1 MKKII
6 PFLLSI
12 TLLSC
17 ATKEKAVTNLDENYQ
32 VIPKPKSM
40 TLENG
45 QFHVDGDTKVFG
57 TVDLTAEGDY
67 LAQML
72 TTASGKSIG
81 FSNSASAE
89 AANSINLTLSDTI
102 SNAEGYVLNVTPD
115 VITIAGKSSK
125 GVFYG
130 IQTLRQLLPA
140 EVEATAV
147 SDLTIPAVSITDAP
161 RYAYR
166 GMHLDV
172 SRHFFPVSFI
182 KKYIDLLAM
191 HKLNTFHWHLTD
203 DQGWRIEI
211 KQYPKLTEVGAYRN
225 GTVIGH
231 FPGTGNDNERYGGFY
246 TQDEAKEVV
255 AYAKAKHI
263 TVIPEIELPGHA
275 SAAIASYPYLS
286 CFPNEPTVVP
296 EGMISNKGR
305 ELEKNG
311 TPKIVQES
319 WGVFP
324 DVFCAG
330 KDSTFVFL
338 DNVLDEVI
346 NIFPSEYIHVGG
358 DECPKDNWKRC
369 PVCQARIKKLGL
381 GDEHGLQSYFVQ
393 RIEKHINEKGRKIIG
408 WDEILEG
415 GLAPNATVMSWRG
428 EDGGIEA
435 AKQDHDVIMTP
446 TTYLYLDYYQY
457 KDPLTQPLGIGGY
470 LPLEKVY
477 SYNPDPKE
485 LTPTQHKYIMGAQ
498 ANIWTEYI
506 PTAAQVEFMLLPRMT
521 ALAEVDWTPQASRD
535 FEDFKNRLDH
545 LKKRYDVLQLN
556 YGKENTVKQEKSA
569 ED

>member
-1 MKKII
+1 MKKLIT
-6 PFLLSI
+6 FLTAL
-12 TLLSC
+12 TFFSC
-17 ATKEKAVTNLDENYQ
+17 ATREKSGPNMKEDYQ
-32 VIPKPKSM
+32 IIPKPANM
-40 TLENG
+40 TFE
-45 QFHVDGDTKVFG
+45 DGRFQINDETKISG
-57 TVDLTAEGDY
+57 IKTLQTEGGY
-67 LAQML
+67 LAEML
-72 TTASGKSIG
+72 SMATG
-81 FSNSASAE
+81 
-89 AANSINLTLSDTI
+89 NSINFITATGQTEAKTGNTINLSISDTI
-102 SNAEGYVLNVTPD
+102 SNTEGYVLSVTPEA
-115 VITIAGKSSK
+115 VTIAGKSSK

-140 EVEATAV
+140 EVENKKI
-147 SDLTIPAVSITDAP
+147 SDLSIPAVTIVDQP

-172 SRHFFPVSFI
+172 CRHFFPVSFI

-203 DQGWRIEI
+203 DQGWRMEI
-211 KQYPKLTEVGAYRN
+211 KQYPELTKVGAYRN
-225 GTVIGH
+225 GTIVGH
-231 FPGTGNDNERYGGFY
+231 YPGTQNDNERYGGFY
-246 TQDEAKEVV
+246 TQEEAKEVI

-275 SAAIASYPYLS
+275 SAAIAAYPYLS
-286 CFPNEPTVVP
+286 CFPNEPTVIP
-296 EGMISNKGR
+296 EGMISEKGK
-305 ELEKNG
+305 ELQEHG

-338 DNVLDEVI
+338 DNVIDEVI
-346 NIFPSEYIHVGG
+346 DVFPSEYIHIGG

-369 PVCQARIKKLGL
+369 PACQARIKKLNL
-381 GDEHGLQSYFVQ
+381 KDEHGLQSYFVQ
-393 RIEKHINEKGRKIIG
+393 RIEKHVNKKGRKIIG

-428 EDGGIEA
+428 EEGGIEA

-446 TTYLYLDYYQY
+446 TTYLYFDYYQF

-470 LPLEKVY
+470 VSLEKVY
-477 SYNPDPKE
+477 GYNPDPKE
-485 LTPTQHKYIMGAQ
+485 LTKAQHKYILGAQ

-506 PTAAQVEFMLLPRMT
+506 ATPEHLEFMVLPRLA
-521 ALAEVDWTPQASRD
+521 ALSEVDWTPQADRD
-535 FEDFKNRLDH
+535 FADFKKRLGN
-545 LKKRYDVLQLN
+545 LEERYQIMGIN
-556 YGKENTVKQEKSA
+556 YGRENTIQRE
-569 ED
+569 EE

>member
-32 VIPKPKSM
+32 IIPKPKSM

-57 TVDLTAEGDY
+57 TGDLTAEGDY

-102 SNAEGYVLNVTPD
+102 SNAEGYVLSVTPD

-338 DNVLDEVI
+338 DNVLDEVV

-369 PVCQARIKKLGL
+369 PACQARIKKLGL

-556 YGKENTVKQEKSA
+556 YGKENTVKREKSA